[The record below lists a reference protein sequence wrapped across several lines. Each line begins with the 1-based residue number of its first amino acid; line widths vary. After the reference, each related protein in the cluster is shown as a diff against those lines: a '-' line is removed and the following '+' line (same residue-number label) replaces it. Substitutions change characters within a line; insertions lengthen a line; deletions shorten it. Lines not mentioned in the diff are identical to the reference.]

1 MSKKPTYEQLMG
13 RITETACA
21 PGVIE
26 ERNEAYFEQ
35 FSNDQLAFFAW
46 RLHDDYLECLFDEEN
61 LADNIHEAACSFAEA
76 CIALRVL
83 TRRLIGC
90 EPSYAKS
97 KVNHMQMVSYG
108 LAKPDGE
115 TLQ

>member
-1 MSKKPTYEQLMG
+1 MNNTDTPQ
-13 RITETACA
+13 I
-21 PGVIE
+21 IE

-35 FSNDQLAFFAW
+35 FGNDQLAFFAW

-61 LADNIHEAACSFAEA
+61 LRDNIHEAACSFAEA
-76 CIALRVL
+76 SIALRVL
-83 TRRLIGC
+83 TRRLIGV

-97 KVNHMQMVSYG
+97 KVDHMHMVSYG

>member
-1 MSKKPTYEQLMG
+1 MTNSTNQELLP
-13 RITETACA
+13 
-21 PGVIE
+21 PIE
-26 ERNEAYFEQ
+26 KRDEAYFEQ
-35 FSNDQLAFFAW
+35 FDNDQLAFFAW

-61 LADNIHEAACSFAEA
+61 LLDNIHEAACSFAEA
-76 CIALRVL
+76 SIALCVL
-83 TRRLIGC
+83 TRRLIGV

-97 KVNHMQMVSYG
+97 KVDHMRMVSHG